1 MAAAERG
8 AVGYSREVT
17 RTIVARLLPGQDL
30 KRELLALA
38 DRGGFR
44 VKGSSVLVA
53 EYGGDR

>member
-1 MAAAERG
+1 VAAAEPR

-17 RTIVARLLPGQDL
+17 RTIAARLLPGQDL
-30 KRELLALA
+30 K
-38 DRGGFR
+38 RGGFR